1 MSADSSPSKLDRRSF
16 VKIVLTFLGSIMGA
30 VIGLPFIN
38 YFITP
43 ALNKTTKEDWV
54 PAGPLKDYPVGEPA
68 PFTFVRTQ
76 VNGWERSSHSYGVY
90 VLRESQE
97 DVRVFSDIC
106 THLSCRVS
114 WNEDEKAYICPCHDA
129 SFDIKGKVIHGPPPR
144 PLDELETKVEK
155 ETLYIHITEG

>member
-1 MSADSSPSKLDRRSF
+1 MRADSSPSKLDRRSF
-16 VKIVLTFLGSIMGA
+16 VKVILTFLGSIMGA

-54 PAGPLKDYPVGEPA
+54 PAGPLNDYPVGEPA
-68 PFTFVRTQ
+68 SFTFVRTQ
-76 VNGWERSSHSYGVY
+76 VNGWERTSHSYGVY

-97 DVRVFSDIC
+97 DVSVFSDIC

-114 WNEDEKAYICPCHDA
+114 WNEEEEAYICPCHDA
-129 SFDIKGKVIHGPPPR
+129 SFDIKGNVIHGPPPR
-144 PLDELETKVEK
+144 ALDELETKIEK